1 MSDEPPADLVKRAA
15 ATFTATHGDLRET
28 LRAIITSPQFFA
40 PEAYRAKVKTPFEFV
55 VSAFRA
61 SSTDV
66 RVALPIVRELR
77 ELGMPLYLCQP
88 PTGYDDTAATWV
100 SSGALVSR
108 MNFAVAFASGRHGT
122 SNAPVDAVAL
132 GSPEFQRR

>member
-1 MSDEPPADLVKRAA
+1 VSDEPPADLVKRAA

-28 LRAIITSPQFFA
+28 VRAIITSPQFFA

-61 SSTDV
+61 SGTDV
-66 RVALPIVRELR
+66 RVALPVVRELR

-108 MNFAVAFASGRHGT
+108 MNFAVAVESGRYGI
-122 SNAPVDAVAL
+122 SSAPVDAVTL